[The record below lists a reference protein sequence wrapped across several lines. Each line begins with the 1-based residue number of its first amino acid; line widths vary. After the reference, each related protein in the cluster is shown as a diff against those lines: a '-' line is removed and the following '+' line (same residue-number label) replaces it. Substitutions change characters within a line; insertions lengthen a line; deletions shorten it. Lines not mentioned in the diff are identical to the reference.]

1 MDDSVHLVDS
11 GDCDAAKLTRSEV
24 ISFVPPG
31 ENLPWSAPGGK
42 IEFYKPKYMENQ
54 HFLVGILWGVTQRVT
69 PKERPIE
76 TIGLGLSPL
85 GKICPRPLWTEKL
98 NFQKKTYRKATLSG
112 QGDPLGGPQGVS
124 RGAPRWR
131 GDVDGRGEVDGAARS
146 TALSAARSMAR
157 RSRWCD
163 EVDGAARSNRWG
175 SVGIGRNR

>member
-54 HFLVGILWGVTQRVT
+54 HFLVGILRGVPQRVT

-85 GKICPRPLWTEKL
+85 GKICPRPLWTDKL
-98 NFQKKTYRKATLSG
+98 NFLLNNIQKINTFL
-112 QGDPLGGPQGVS
+112 PGGSPGVPQRVS
-124 RGAPRWR
+124 WGAPRWR

-146 TALSAARSMAR
+146 TARRGRWRGEVDGATRSMAR
-157 RSRWCD
+157 RGR
-163 EVDGAARSNRWG
+163 
-175 SVGIGRNR
+175 IGGDR

>member
-1 MDDSVHLVDS
+1 MDDFVHLVDS

-54 HFLVGILWGVTQRVT
+54 NFLVGILRGFRQRVT

-85 GKICPRPLWTEKL
+85 GKICPRPLWTEKS
-98 NFQKKTYRKATLSG
+98 NFLDTNTKKNITFWPWGS
-112 QGDPLGGPQGVS
+112 LGGF
-124 RGAPRWR
+124 
-131 GDVDGRGEVDGAARS
+131 
-146 TALSAARSMAR
+146 
-157 RSRWCD
+157 
-163 EVDGAARSNRWG
+163 
-175 SVGIGRNR
+175 GRNR

>member
-42 IEFYKPKYMENQ
+42 IKFYKPKYMENQ
-54 HFLVGILWGVTQRVT
+54 NFLVGILRGIPQRVT

-98 NFQKKTYRKATLSG
+98 NFRKKYRKATLSG

-146 TALSAARSMAR
+146 TARRGRWRGEVDGATRSMAR
-157 RSRWCD
+157 RGR
-163 EVDGAARSNRWG
+163 
-175 SVGIGRNR
+175 IGGDR